1 MMRPT
6 AAEPAI
12 PEIHSLIAG
21 CEPLEE
27 SDFDALGIT
36 PEHDASIMYTS
47 GSTGHPKGVLSTHRG
62 IISALFTWKFVKEIN
77 EILRPE
83 LREDNPPYQA
93 ALLANVP
100 LFHVTGSHAQF
111 LASFIYQRKFVMM
124 YKWNAEA
131 ALELIESERISIL
144 HGVPTMTWEVMQ
156 SPNFATTDLSSLR
169 SVQSGGAPRP
179 PEHLAMM
186 VQKFPDKA
194 LPV

>member
-1 MMRPT
+1 M
-6 AAEPAI
+6 
-12 PEIHSLIAG
+12 
-21 CEPLEE
+21 
-27 SDFDALGIT
+27 
-36 PEHDASIMYTS
+36 
-47 GSTGHPKGVLSTHRG
+47 
-62 IISALFTWKFVKEIN
+62 
-77 EILRPE
+77 
-83 LREDNPPYQA
+83 
-93 ALLANVP
+93 P

-144 HGVPTMTWEVMQ
+144 HGVLTMTWEVMQ

-194 LPV
+194 LPGLGYGLTETNALGAIISGKFISPDPTAPADQLPTDPGQNR